1 MKERDGL
8 LAGKEHQTVV
18 SLSMWFWLGVK
29 KSTLAQKNS
38 WEGAEG
44 KGAIAGYF

>member
-1 MKERDGL
+1 MGCQLVKNTKL
-8 LAGKEHQTVV
+8 LSVFLCGSGWGE
-18 SLSMWFWLGVK
+18 K